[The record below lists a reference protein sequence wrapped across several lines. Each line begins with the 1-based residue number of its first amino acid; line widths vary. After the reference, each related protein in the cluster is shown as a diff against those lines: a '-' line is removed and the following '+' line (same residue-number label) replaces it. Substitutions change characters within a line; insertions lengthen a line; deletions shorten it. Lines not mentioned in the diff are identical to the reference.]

1 MLPEKTRARMR
12 DVRPTMRTRR
22 NGDFYEVLGVTRGAS
37 LDEIKKAYR
46 SMAKQFHP
54 DLRPGDQV
62 AEAKFKEAAAAYE
75 VLSDPER
82 REQYD
87 QYGDTEG
94 FRVRRRGEKP
104 TGTPPPW
111 ASRGRSRRPA
121 APEETPAWQTEER
134 SSNRIN
140 EDLEYA
146 DKNYCLRAIYRRS
159 VADGGLLLRATF
171 WTFDGQFSRGVLT
184 AFCSEPALGYAG
196 GVAHEWT
203 SSGGS
208 PYQVKAVF
216 ATFAGIPNKALLV
229 RILNADVAD
238 VSDGLW
244 IDFAGPN
251 QNPWNDQTFLR
262 SARTLVELAEEK
274 AGVAK
279 TGRPKRVSGSFY
291 CAECQRKIP
300 LEGGVL
306 PAACEF
312 CDADLRQF
320 KDWPSESEHEGFE
333 KAWSK
338 RRNAKGYSCLEPDC
352 DNRTMDA
359 ASPYCNACRKKH
371 AAPERRAPR
380 SGWSTYRKSDAYDGS
395 PGDEGAQRRVE
406 DASNPPRWK

>member
-1 MLPEKTRARMR
+1 MR
-12 DVRPTMRTRR
+12 QIKGIRR
-22 NGDFYEVLGVTRGAS
+22 NGDLYEIFGVSRSAS
-37 LDEIKKAYR
+37 AAEIKKAYR
-46 SMAKQFHP
+46 AIAMKCHP
-54 DLRPGDQV
+54 DLHPGDEA
-62 AEAKFKEAAAAYE
+62 AEAKFKEVTAAYE

-87 QYGDTEG
+87 QYGDVAEQS
-94 FRVRRRGEKP
+94 FRFRKRGEKP
-104 TGTPPPW
+104 AGTPPPW

-121 APEETPAWQTEER
+121 TPEETPAWQTDER
-134 SSNRIN
+134 ATSNRVN

-146 DKNYCLRAIYRRS
+146 DKNFCLRAIYRRS

-171 WTFDGQFSRGVLT
+171 WTFDGHFGRGVLT
-184 AFCSEPALGYAG
+184 AFCSEPAVGYAG

-203 SSGGS
+203 SSGGN

-229 RILNADVAD
+229 RILNTDVAD

-244 IDFAGPN
+244 IDYAGPN
-251 QNPWNDQTFLR
+251 QNPWNDPSFLK

-279 TGRPKRVSGSFY
+279 SGRPKRVSGAFY

-300 LEGGVL
+300 LEHGVL

-320 KDWPSESEHEGFE
+320 KDWPKESEREGAGFE

-338 RRNAKGYSCLEPDC
+338 RRTNP
-352 DNRTMDA
+352 
-359 ASPYCNACRKKH
+359 
-371 AAPERRAPR
+371 RRYGVR
-380 SGWSTYRKSDAYDGS
+380 
-395 PGDEGAQRRVE
+395 
-406 DASNPPRWK
+406 